1 MVLNAVVAFSIA
13 NIFESAPK
21 LAYENKVNGIAL
33 FITAKTK
40 TCFHI
45 GFSRFKYLF
54 LKRMG
59 KKINEA
65 IINLVL
71 TKATGP
77 NSGVATLMN
86 IKALPHKAPKKVNNI
101 QYLISILKR

>member
-1 MVLNAVVAFSIA
+1 MVLNAVVAFSMA

-33 FITAKTK
+33 LITANTK

-45 GFSRFKYLF
+45 GFSRCIYLF
-54 LKRMG
+54 LRRMG

-65 IINLVL
+65 IISLVL

-77 NSGVATLMN
+77 NSGVATFMN
-86 IKALPHKAPKKVNNI
+86 IKALPQRAPKKVKSI
-101 QYLISILKR
+101 QYLISISKR